1 MKKVENC
8 LKKGCQGCHISK
20 SCPGNFDLHTSNS
33 SIYHP
38 CSWGNVKIHWNESDP
53 RNEQCHGSS
62 PRIMGRLLLALSQH
76 ECRVTFWSS
85 TTARF
90 LQSSV
95 SPEERGVMWGKISE
109 MRCGITGKDSNKP
122 ERRWRMGLPSCGR
135 QIRFFCDSLVSR
147 ERACSGRE
155 KKEKGIPLFS
165 IDPKGES
172 RDFKK

>member
-1 MKKVENC
+1 MPS
-8 LKKGCQGCHISK
+8 LFQWQITPSRG
-20 SCPGNFDLHTSNS
+20 F
-33 SIYHP
+33 
-38 CSWGNVKIHWNESDP
+38 NVSMSF
-53 RNEQCHGSS
+53 QHGSS
-62 PRIMGRLLLALSQH
+62 PRIMGWLLLALSQH

-155 KKEKGIPLFS
+155 KEKGIPLFS

-172 RDFKK
+172 RDFTNQSSGAFGSEGLISTSSFEFTYIS